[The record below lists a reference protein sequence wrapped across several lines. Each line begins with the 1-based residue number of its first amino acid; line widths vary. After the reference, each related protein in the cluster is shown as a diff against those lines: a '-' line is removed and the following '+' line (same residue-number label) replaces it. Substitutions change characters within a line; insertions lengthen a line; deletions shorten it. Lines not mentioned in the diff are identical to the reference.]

1 MTLPSQPETTP
12 NSLSNSVFE
21 QRTIEDIYTEICDLY
36 EKYPQPWVLG
46 YSGGKDST
54 AVLQLIWKALA
65 TLPPQRRTKPVFVI
79 ATDTKVETPVI
90 VDTISSTLCQ
100 IDEAAQAQGM
110 PFETHRLSPTLND
123 SFWVNLIGRGYP
135 APTTKFRWC
144 TERLKINPSN
154 RFIQEKVG
162 EYGEIIMLLG
172 IRSDESSTRGQLM
185 NTYRV
190 HDHFLMRHAYL
201 TGAYVYAPVAEWTT
215 DDIWTYLLQVAS
227 PWGGDNRDLAALYR
241 SASQGECPL
250 VIDTSTPSCG
260 SSRFGC
266 WVCTV
271 ASRDSSMEA
280 IVDSGEEWLEPLLTF
295 RDWLMTTTNPARK
308 REFRDIQ
315 GRDGRLVLSK
325 DGSKAVERTY
335 RLDVSREMLERVL
348 KTQQEVKAGNPAFS
362 TNLIEAEELLEIRRI
377 WRTERGDWEDTAPQI
392 YERVMGE
399 EAAREMEWPLD
410 DNDAFDGNQKDI
422 LQNICAEYDVP
433 LSLMTRLL
441 EVERESLGMARRAG
455 VYKGIA
461 RVLGWNWSDEAEFIE
476 QARIERERG
485 NPGLFDYANE
495 KMGDEE
501 NTIAVLEGGLEAEVE
516 AEAAR

>member
-1 MTLPSQPETTP
+1 MTTSA
-12 NSLSNSVFE
+12 SSSVFNS
-21 QRTIEDIYTEICDLY
+21 RAIEDIYTEICELY
-36 EKYPQPWVLG
+36 ERYPQPWVLG

-54 AVLQLIWKALA
+54 TTLQLVWKALA
-65 TLPPQRRTKPVFVI
+65 TLPPERRTKPVFVI

-90 VDTISSTLCQ
+90 VETINSTMNQ
-100 IDEAAQAQGM
+100 IEEAARAQGM

-123 SFWVNLIGRGYP
+123 SFWVNLLGRGYP

-162 EYGEIIMLLG
+162 QYGEVIMLLG

-185 NTYRV
+185 STYRV
-190 HDHFLMRHAYL
+190 HEHFLMRHAYL
-201 TGAYVYAPVAEWTT
+201 PGAYVYAPLADWTT
-215 DDIWTYLLQVAS
+215 DDVWTYLLQVPS

-280 IVDSGEEWLEPLLTF
+280 MVDSGEEWLEPLLEF
-295 RDWLMTTTNPARK
+295 RDWLMTTTDPARK

-315 GRDGRLVLSK
+315 GRDGRLVLSR

-335 RLDVSREMLERVL
+335 KLDVSRQMLAKVL
-348 KTQQEVKAGNPAFS
+348 QAQRDVRAANPHFVG
-362 TNLIEAEELLEIRRI
+362 NLIDPEELLEIRRI
-377 WRTERGDWEDTAPQI
+377 WRTERGDWDDTVPQI
-392 YERVMGE
+392 YERVVGT
-399 EAAREMEWPLD
+399 EANRDFNWPHD
-410 DNDAFDGNQKDI
+410 DDDAFDGGQKEI
-422 LQNICAEYDVP
+422 LSNICAEYDVP
-433 LSLMTRLL
+433 LSLLTRLL
-441 EVERESLGMARRAG
+441 EVERQSLGMARRAG
-455 VYKGIA
+455 VHKGIA
-461 RVLGWNWSDEAEFIE
+461 KVLGRNWSDETEFVE
-476 QARIERERG
+476 RARIEREG
-485 NPGLFDYANE
+485 GQEALFEFLEDQR
-495 KMGDEE
+495 GDED
-501 NTIAVLEGGLEAEVE
+501 AVVAQMEEGLEAGELLEDAQTGRVG
-516 AEAAR
+516 ATR